1 MKTSQELRKSVNTLA
16 KMKRVK
22 VHQPPAFL
30 DMQELADRMRY
41 AELMNESEQGLI
53 GIENIENKWQSN
65 QNQLTCNI
73 IVFYYKW
80 EWVEDDKEEAETDTD
95 VQAASEKMK
104 QEIIAQSKSHL
115 QTAIDNDVASE
126 FDGEYDPDDLARPGS
141 V

>member
-1 MKTSQELRKSVNTLA
+1 MKTSQELRKSVNALA

-22 VHQPPAFL
+22 IHQPPAFL
-30 DMQELADRMRY
+30 DMNDITDRLEY
-41 AELMNESEQGLI
+41 AKLMNESEQGLI

-73 IVFYYKW
+73 IIFYYKL
-80 EWVEDDKEEAETDTD
+80 EWVEAEEEPETDTD

-104 QEIIAQSKSHL
+104 QEIVAQSKSHL
-115 QTAIDNDVASE
+115 QTAIDKDVASE
-126 FDGEYDPDDLARPGS
+126 FDGEYDPDDLARPGG